1 MVAGSSHNPSLT
13 SEVPSGHVAELPP
26 PESPPPELS
35 PPESPPSEPPLFE
48 GASMLIVVLSSPEH
62 AVSIIKK
69 SAIKND
75 FIIGVLALRILTVVG
90 KN

>member
-1 MVAGSSHNPSLT
+1 
-13 SEVPSGHVAELPP
+13 
-26 PESPPPELS
+26 
-35 PPESPPSEPPLFE
+35 
-48 GASMLIVVLSSPEH
+48 MLIVVLSSPEH

-90 KN
+90 KIRLKLPIKPELYRRSAVVNLESLPALRVLDFIV